1 MTSTTSPDIEVN
13 SQTRMA
19 DVLKSYPGAQRA
31 LFRKYHIGGC
41 SSCAF
46 SPEETVAELCQRN
59 NDLDVNEVLAHL
71 QHCHELD
78 ETMMLDPLELDR
90 LRKESAAIKLL
101 DVRTKEEWDAVHIEG
116 AVRMSQDTMQEI
128 LSQWPRESLLVIYD
142 HTGKQSL
149 DASAYFEGQ
158 GFTNV
163 KCLRGGID
171 AWSKQVDPKLPRYRL
186 E

>member
-1 MTSTTSPDIEVN
+1 MAATSDIQVDSE
-13 SQTRMA
+13 TRMA
-19 DVLKSYPGAQRA
+19 DVLEAYPGAQRA

-46 SPEETVAELCQRN
+46 SPDETLAELCRRN
-59 NDLDVNEVLAHL
+59 GDLDVREVLEHL
-71 QHCHELD
+71 RDCHAQD
-78 ETMMLDPLELDR
+78 EAMMLDPEELDR
-90 LRKESAAIKLL
+90 LRKAGRELKLL
-101 DVRTKEEWDAVHIEG
+101 DVRIKEEWDAVHIEG

-128 LSQWPRESLLVIYD
+128 LSRWPRESLLVIYD

-149 DASAYFEGQ
+149 DAAAYFEGQ